1 MSLRALLDRIGAWW
15 RRIVGTDRRDTP
27 WIVLHDVAPRSV
39 RKAAPAKRARKAT
52 QARRGARKP
61 RKR

>member
-15 RRIVGTDRRDTP
+15 RRIVGTDRLDTP
-27 WIVLHDVAPRSV
+27 AVLHDVAPRSV
-39 RKAAPAKRARKAT
+39 RKVAPAKRTRKAT

>member
-1 MSLRALLDRIGAWW
+1 MSLPRLLDAIRAWW

-27 WIVLHDVAPRSV
+27 WIALHDVAPRSV
-39 RKAAPAKRARKAT
+39 RKVAPAKRTRKAT